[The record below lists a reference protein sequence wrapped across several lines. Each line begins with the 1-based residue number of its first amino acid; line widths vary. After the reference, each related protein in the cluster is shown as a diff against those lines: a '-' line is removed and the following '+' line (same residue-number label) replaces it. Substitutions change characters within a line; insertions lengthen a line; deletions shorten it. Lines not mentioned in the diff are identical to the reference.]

1 MDKAK
6 IIELAKQVGIDNELF
21 NGWDG
26 YALAL
31 YAIRSGSSEK
41 LEVAQRQAIQ
51 NTESRSWALDL
62 GHRAVRLTSEQ
73 GEALKRKL
81 EAEGIEVE
89 EGSLADAYMARAHRE
104 AEKHDDVLSE
114 LAKR

>member
-1 MDKAK
+1 MDKEK
-6 IIELAKQVGIDNELF
+6 ITELAKQVGIDTELF

-26 YALAL
+26 CALAL
-31 YAIRSGSSEK
+31 YPIRGGRGENF
-41 LEVAQRQAIQ
+41 EVAQRQAIQ
-51 NTESRSWALDL
+51 NMESKSWALDL

-81 EAEGIEVE
+81 EAEGIKLE
-89 EGSLADAYMARAHRE
+89 EGSLSDAYMARAHRASE
-104 AEKHDDVLSE
+104 EHDDVLSE